1 MLVFELDTKYEVQNY
16 HEGMTDEEFLHFCM
30 ENKNLRIERDK
41 DRNIIIMP
49 PLTGNSSHRDGEA
62 YFYVKLWTNQHTGR
76 AFNSSAGYKL
86 PNGAVRSPDASWVHP
101 EKWAVL
107 TPEEKDGFLPT
118 VPDFLIE
125 VRSKSDGLKRLKE
138 KMQEWMENGV
148 CLAWLI
154 NPQGR
159 NAIIYRENGET
170 EVVEGFHKTL
180 NGEDVMPG
188 FELNLKV
195 FENP

>member
-1 MLVFELDTKYEVQNY
+1 M
-16 HEGMTDEEFLHFCM
+16 
-30 ENKNLRIERDK
+30 
-41 DRNIIIMP
+41 
-49 PLTGNSSHRDGEA
+49 
-62 YFYVKLWTNQHTGR
+62 
-76 AFNSSAGYKL
+76 
-86 PNGAVRSPDASWVHP
+86 RSPDASWVHP

-125 VRSKSDGLKRLKE
+125 VRSKFDGLKRLKE

-159 NAIIYRENGET
+159 NAIIYRENSET